1 MMSQPDF
8 WENPTEAKNISRKLS
23 QLNEELEHIGTL
35 DRLKGELETYLQLLE
50 EDFSPALF

>member
-1 MMSQPDF
+1 MSQPDF

-35 DRLKGELETYLQLLE
+35 DR
-50 EDFSPALF
+50 